1 MQIIPLYIKIEQK
14 NVVTNTT
21 VLIKDIAKIYCTNNS
36 ISKKVGDMTLTTI
49 TGKENQKIMFSIMFV
64 IDMISKQFPE
74 VEIINMGEPD
84 FIIEYLVPK
93 KHSLYLEYIKAAVVA
108 LIAFFGSGFTI
119 MSFNADV
126 SVAKLF
132 DKLNKLLLGTK
143 NGHNVIEIAYSIGI
157 GLGIILVCNH
167 FSRKKLQKDLT
178 PIQIEMRTYEQD
190 MNTALI
196 KDAEREG
203 KTKDI

>member
-14 NVVTNTT
+14 IVVTNTT

-157 GLGIILVCNH
+157 GLGIILFFNH

-190 MNTALI
+190 MNTAFI

>member
-1 MQIIPLYIKIEQK
+1 MENIPLYIKIEQK
-14 NVVTNTT
+14 NVVTNTK
-21 VLIKDIAKIYCTNNS
+21 VFIKDIAKLYCKNSS
-36 ISKKVGDMTLTTI
+36 ISKKVGDLVLTSI
-49 TGKENQKIMFSIMFV
+49 SNKENQKIMFSIMFV

-74 VEIINMGEPD
+74 VEIINMGESD
-84 FIIEYLVPK
+84 FIVEYLVPK
-93 KHSLYLEYIKAAVVA
+93 KHSLFFEYIKAAIVA

-119 MSFNADV
+119 MSFNSDV
-126 SVAKLF
+126 DVAHLF
-132 DKLNKLLLGTK
+132 DKINKLLLGTK

-157 GLGIILVCNH
+157 GLGIILFFNH

-190 MNTALI
+190 MNTAFI

>member
-1 MQIIPLYIKIEQK
+1 MQILPLYIKIEQK

-157 GLGIILVCNH
+157 GLGIILFFNH

-190 MNTALI
+190 MNTAFI

>member
-1 MQIIPLYIKIEQK
+1 MQILPLYIKIEQK

-93 KHSLYLEYIKAAVVA
+93 KHSLCFEYIKAAIVA

-132 DKLNKLLLGTK
+132 DKINRLLLGTK

-157 GLGIILVCNH
+157 GLGIILFFNH
-167 FSRKKLQKDLT
+167 FSRKKLQQDLT

-190 MNTALI
+190 MNTAFI

>member
-1 MQIIPLYIKIEQK
+1 MQILPLYIKIEQK

-74 VEIINMGEPD
+74 VEIINVGEPD

-93 KHSLYLEYIKAAVVA
+93 KHSLCFEYIKAAIVA

-157 GLGIILVCNH
+157 GLGIILFFNH

-190 MNTALI
+190 MNTAFI

>member
-1 MQIIPLYIKIEQK
+1 MQILPLYIKIEQK
-14 NVVTNTT
+14 NVVTSTT

-64 IDMISKQFPE
+64 IDMISRHFPE

-132 DKLNKLLLGTK
+132 DKINRLLYWRI
-143 NGHNVIEIAYSIGI
+143 NNRNCMFY
-157 GLGIILVCNH
+157 
-167 FSRKKLQKDLT
+167 R
-178 PIQIEMRTYEQD
+178 
-190 MNTALI
+190 
-196 KDAEREG
+196 
-203 KTKDI
+203 

>member
-1 MQIIPLYIKIEQK
+1 MQILPLYIKIEQK

-21 VLIKDIAKIYCTNNS
+21 VLIKDIAKIDCTNNS

-157 GLGIILVCNH
+157 GLGIILFFNH

-190 MNTALI
+190 MNTAFI

>member
-1 MQIIPLYIKIEQK
+1 MQILPLYIKIEQK
-14 NVVTNTT
+14 NLVTNTT
-21 VLIKDIAKIYCTNNS
+21 VLLKDIAKIYCTNNS

-157 GLGIILVCNH
+157 GLGIILFFNH
-167 FSRKKLQKDLT
+167 FSSTKLQKDLT

-190 MNTALI
+190 MNTPFI

>member
-14 NVVTNTT
+14 TVVTNST
-21 VLIKDIAKIYCTNNS
+21 VLIKDIAKIYCNNNS
-36 ISKKVGDMTLTTI
+36 ISKKVGNMTLTTI
-49 TGKENQKIMFSIMFV
+49 SKKENKKIMFSIMFV

-74 VEIINMGEPD
+74 LEIINLGESD

-93 KHSLYLEYIKAAVVA
+93 KHSICFEYIKTTIVA

-126 SVAKLF
+126 SVSNLFNKLY
-132 DKLNKLLLGTK
+132 KLLLGTK

-157 GLGIILVCNH
+157 GLGIILFFNH

-190 MNTALI
+190 MNTAFI

>member
-74 VEIINMGEPD
+74 VEIINMGVPD

-157 GLGIILVCNH
+157 GLGIILFFNH

-190 MNTALI
+190 MNTAFI

>member
-14 NVVTNTT
+14 NVVTSTT
-21 VLIKDIAKIYCTNNS
+21 ILIKDIAKIYCTNSS
-36 ISKKVGDMTLTTI
+36 ISKKIGDMILTTV

-84 FIIEYLVPK
+84 FIVEYLVPK
-93 KHSLYLEYIKAAVVA
+93 KHSLCFEYIKAAIVA

-126 SVAKLF
+126 SVPKLF
-132 DKLNKLLLGTK
+132 DKINRLLLGTK

-157 GLGIILVCNH
+157 GLGIILFFNH
-167 FSRKKLQKDLT
+167 FSRKKLQQDLT

-190 MNTALI
+190 MNTAFI
-196 KDAEREG
+196 KDAEREC

>member
-74 VEIINMGEPD
+74 VEIINVGEPD

-157 GLGIILVCNH
+157 GLGIILFFNH

-190 MNTALI
+190 MNTAFI